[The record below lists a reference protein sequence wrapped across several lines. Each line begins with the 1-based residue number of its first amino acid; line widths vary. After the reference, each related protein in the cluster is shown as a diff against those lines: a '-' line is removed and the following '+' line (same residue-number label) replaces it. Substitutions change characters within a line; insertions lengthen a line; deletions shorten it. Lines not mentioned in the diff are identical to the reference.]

1 MYEEVLHGRA
11 LRAERLLR
19 QFVTHEATMAECH
32 EALRS
37 VAARMRFL
45 ATHYGPYGMD
55 GTDWE
60 VRTANWERTAKVAIA
75 QKRREQV
82 KAARALLKALE
93 AMTGRVRETELADAL

>member
-1 MYEEVLHGRA
+1 MNEEVLLDRA

-19 QFVTHEATMAECH
+19 KFVTHEATMAECH

-93 AMTGRVRETELADAL
+93 AMTGCVRETELADAL

>member
-19 QFVTHEATMAECH
+19 AFVRHESTMAECH
-32 EALRS
+32 EALVS

-60 VRTANWERTAKVAIA
+60 LRTANWERTAKVAIP

-93 AMTGRVRETELADAL
+93 AMTGCARETELADAL